1 MNADLMLHEQMCS
14 NEPIQVEAATRLLT
28 QRVKVIAGRFV
39 SKNSGN
45 QMDVDD
51 VVQETVIAVWKNM
64 RRGSYKPM
72 PDTPLDAYLYKIVK
86 NTWLKML
93 GEQPEGMTEPM
104 RSLPEE
110 LPAEHYR
117 LDELQRAF
125 GQLEQACQNLLK
137 MVYWDGYKLEK
148 IAILLGITVEAVKMR
163 KYRCMRMLGAL
174 LRKDKP

>member
-1 MNADLMLHEQMCS
+1 MLHEQMCS

-45 QMDVDD
+45 RMDVDD

-93 GEQPEGMTEPM
+93 GKQPEMMTEPTG
-104 RSLPEE
+104 SLPEE
-110 LPAEHYR
+110 LP
-117 LDELQRAF
+117 
-125 GQLEQACQNLLK
+125 G
-137 MVYWDGYKLEK
+137 
-148 IAILLGITVEAVKMR
+148 
-163 KYRCMRMLGAL
+163 
-174 LRKDKP
+174 